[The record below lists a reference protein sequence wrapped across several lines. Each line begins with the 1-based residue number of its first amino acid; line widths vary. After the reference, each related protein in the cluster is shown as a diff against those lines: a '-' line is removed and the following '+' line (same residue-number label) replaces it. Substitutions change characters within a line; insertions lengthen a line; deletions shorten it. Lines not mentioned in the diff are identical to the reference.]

1 MLTKPYEAKLRET
14 YTNAYE
20 RIKTKTFDDVQRS
33 SWLMSNKFSL
43 GCVRMR
49 YVNSSVCDEAL
60 RQGIEAVVGESALS
74 VKS

>member
-49 YVNSSVCDEAL
+49 YVNSLVCDEAFKASSHTD
-60 RQGIEAVVGESALS
+60 EFT
-74 VKS
+74 